1 MAVEIFHYDF
11 IPQDKLTAAMKFL
24 LTKWNTLSVMN
35 RLTLQAITEH
45 SSFNIPDNSAYM
57 ITAGDDFFYMHM
69 GSNVRS
75 AIGEDH
81 TGKLLSTLNSAIAPD
96 LLDAYQQAVA
106 QKKPIFMRFTS
117 PIAQNALVWERLVLP
132 VLVDRL
138 GTILIC
144 YSEVLSHHQGVFE
157 YLFRTARHPWIVT
170 YPIFTAEQEL
180 DDGWVLLM
188 NDAARAA
195 FQREQPIG
203 NLRLRELALF
213 QFGDLWTKL
222 RERYVAANPRASVS
236 FDRIELELVKVNHL
250 LIYRFDKSGIADATV
265 S

>member
-1 MAVEIFHYDF
+1 MAVEIFHYDS
-11 IPQDKLTAAMKFL
+11 IPQDKLPSAMKFL
-24 LTKWNTLSVMN
+24 LTKWNALSVMN
-35 RLTLQAITEH
+35 KLTLQAITEN
-45 SSFNIPDNSAYM
+45 SSYNIPDNSAYM
-57 ITAGDDFFYMHM
+57 ITAGDDFFFMHM
-69 GSNVRS
+69 GSNVRA

-81 TGKLLSTLNSAIAPD
+81 TGKLLSTVNSMIAGD

-106 QKKPIFMRFTS
+106 QEKPMFMRFTS
-117 PIAQNALVWERLVLP
+117 PVAQNALVWERLVLP
-132 VLVDRL
+132 LSVNRL

-157 YLFRTARHPWIVT
+157 YMFKNARHPWIVT

-188 NDAARAA
+188 NDAAQAA
-195 FQREQPIG
+195 FRREQPIG

-213 QFGDLWTKL
+213 QVGELWTTL
-222 RERYVAANPRASVS
+222 RERYAAANPRASMS
-236 FDRIELELVKVNHL
+236 FDRLELELIKANHL
-250 LIYRFDKSGIADATV
+250 VVYRFDKASVQGGTL